1 MKMEAF
7 ALFREIAE
15 MKYKKAGNDMKFYDQ
30 TDFDTSKREKS
41 SAIRFTLLL
50 MLPFLAAAIAG
61 FLLRVEIL
69 CTAGCIL
76 AGAVAIFL
84 YDLRIKPAL
93 RYCAFLKEAHSGLT
107 RQTGGAL
114 VRIGCDP
121 VYQDGVDFCEI
132 ILNIYEDLD
141 EEGERRFL
149 LDTKKSIPAEWL
161 NRDMI
166 VTSHGSYLL
175 EARLAEEKA

>member
-1 MKMEAF
+1 
-7 ALFREIAE
+7 
-15 MKYKKAGNDMKFYDQ
+15 MKFYDQ
-30 TDFDTSKREKS
+30 TDFDKSKKEKS
-41 SAIRFTLLL
+41 SSIRFALLL
-50 MLPFLAAAIAG
+50 MLPFLAAAVAG
-61 FLLRVEIL
+61 FLLRIEL
-69 CTAGCIL
+69 MCTAGCIL
-76 AGAVAIFL
+76 AGAAVIFL

-93 RYCAFLKEAHSGLT
+93 RYSAFLAEAHSGLT

-121 VYQDGVDFCEI
+121 VYQDGVNFYEI

-149 LDTKKSIPAEWL
+149 LDAKKEIPGEWL
-161 NRDMI
+161 QRDVI

-175 EARLAEEKA
+175 EARLAEAKA